1 MTPTLLK
8 DAPADDLPIWQEALF
23 GIEILLLHAAPVY
36 YGFGVP
42 GGDGSPVVIIPG
54 FLGSDI
60 YLVEMYAWLKR
71 LGYRPYF
78 SGIGLNADCPNLLIR
93 SKLNETIDRAWR
105 ETGKR
110 MHLLGHS
117 LGGLLA
123 RAAAADQPRRVASV
137 ITLGS
142 PFRGTVLH
150 PRVQQEVERVRRRIL
165 AQHGKAV
172 LPNCYT
178 SRCSC
183 SFLESLKRTMPS
195 RIVETAIYSQSDG
208 MVDWK
213 CCVTGNEEDDFP
225 VTGTHIGLAFN
236 PAAYRIIAERL
247 AKARKQRRRNPT
259 AGFVSLRQRT
269 LPGGGD
275 SGRSVTPPASPRC
288 DPPRSPGTYASASP
302 ASDPVPARRPRKT

>member
-1 MTPTLLK
+1 MTPIAM
-8 DAPADDLPIWQEALF
+8 DAPANDLPIWQEALF

-42 GGDGSPVVIIPG
+42 RGDGSAVVIIPG

-71 LGYRPYF
+71 LGYQPYF

-93 SKLNETIDRAWR
+93 CRLNETIEQAWR
-105 ETGKR
+105 ETGR
-110 MHLLGHS
+110 RIHLLGHS

-123 RAAAADQPRRVASV
+123 RAAAAEKSRHVASV
-137 ITLGS
+137 ITLAS
-142 PFRGTVLH
+142 PFRGSVLH
-150 PRVQQEVERVRRRIL
+150 PRVRQEVERVRKRIL
-165 AQHGKAV
+165 AQHGTAV

-178 SRCSC
+178 GNCSC
-183 SFLESLKRTMPS
+183 SFLSSLKRDLPAQ
-195 RIVETAIYSQSDG
+195 IFETAIYSPADG

-213 CCVTGNEEDDFP
+213 YCITGKKEDDFA

-247 AKARKQRRRNPT
+247 AEARKHR
-259 AGFVSLRQRT
+259 
-269 LPGGGD
+269 
-275 SGRSVTPPASPRC
+275 
-288 DPPRSPGTYASASP
+288 
-302 ASDPVPARRPRKT
+302 